1 VTLVVDAAP
10 LIALADRAD
19 PRRDAVRALL
29 HDENGDLIIPAQVT
43 VEVDYMLGARH
54 GCIARR
60 AFLDDLAAGRFV
72 AACLQP
78 EEYAVVAALEQSYQ
92 DLDLGL
98 ADCSIV
104 VLAQRFATVRL
115 ATFDER
121 HFRSA
126 RPLQGGVFELL
137 PSL

>member
-1 VTLVVDAAP
+1 MTLVIDAAP

-19 PRRDAVRALL
+19 PRREAVRAVL
-29 HDENGDLIIPAQVT
+29 HHEEGDLVISAQVT
-43 VEVDYMLGARH
+43 AEVDYMLGRRH
-54 GCIARR
+54 GSVARR
-60 AFLDDLAAGRFV
+60 AFLDDLAGGRFV

-78 EEYAVVAALEQSYQ
+78 EDYAVVTKLEQSYE

-104 VLAQRFATVRL
+104 VLAHRFSTLRV

-121 HFRSA
+121 HFGPV
-126 RPLQGGVFELL
+126 RPLQGGTFELL
-137 PSL
+137 PSP